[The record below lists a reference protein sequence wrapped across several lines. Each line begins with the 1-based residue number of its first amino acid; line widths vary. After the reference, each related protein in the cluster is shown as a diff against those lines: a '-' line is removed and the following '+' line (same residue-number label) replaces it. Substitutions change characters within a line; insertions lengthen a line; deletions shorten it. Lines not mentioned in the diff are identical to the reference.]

1 MDYAENK
8 VGHRQRPEDVLPG
21 EEVQDGAFLEPG
33 EASAYFF
40 ETEITDSIFDR
51 IKGNSFKEDCTV
63 PRETLRYLRILHW
76 GPGGTTAGE
85 LICDKSVSRA
95 LLDVFKE
102 LYEEKYPIEKVRLID
117 EYGADDEASMA
128 DNNSSCF
135 NFRKVPG
142 KDKLSLHSLG
152 LAVDINPFYNP
163 YVRTN
168 ADGVLCCSPE
178 GSQPY
183 MDRGKAFLYKIEAD
197 DACVRIFARHG
208 FLWGGDWT
216 TCKDYQHFSTTGG

>member
-1 MDYAENK
+1 MGQEKKKEGWALAA
-8 VGHRQRPEDVLPG
+8 VLPG
-21 EEVQDGAFLEPG
+21 ETVGDGAFLKQE
-33 EASAYFF
+33 EAAAYFY
-40 ETEITDSIFDR
+40 ETEITDEVFRR
-51 IKGNSFKEDCTV
+51 INGKSFKKDCTV
-63 PRETLRYLRILHW
+63 PQDSLRYLRILHW
-76 GPGGTTAGE
+76 GPKGTTAGE
-85 LICDKSVSRA
+85 MICDKSVSQA
-95 LLDVFKE
+95 LLAVFKE
-102 LYEEKYPIEKVRLID
+102 LYEEQYLIEKVRLID

-128 DNNSSCF
+128 ANNSSCF

-163 YVRTN
+163 YVRT
-168 ADGVLCCSPE
+168 GEGGTLFCSPE

-183 MDRGKAFLYKIEAD
+183 MDRDKEFLYKIEKE
-197 DACVRIFARHG
+197 DACVRIFAKHG